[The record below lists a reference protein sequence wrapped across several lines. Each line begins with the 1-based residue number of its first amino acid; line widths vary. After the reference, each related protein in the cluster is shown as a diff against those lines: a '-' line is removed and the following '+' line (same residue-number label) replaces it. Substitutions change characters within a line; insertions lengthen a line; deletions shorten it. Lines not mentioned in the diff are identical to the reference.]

1 MAFLSVIIPF
11 YNKHDHIRRCVDSI
25 IKQSLTDIEIII
37 VDDGSDN
44 PLTTESLLFLEGGK
58 IKLFRINNSGPGFA
72 RNFGAFKSNGDYLL
86 FLDADD
92 YLNEESLAFFERQ
105 YREKK
110 DCDCFLYSFKYISQ
124 SFTRMPFLEGES
136 ATSDV
141 CTDMPLDKK
150 NLATAVNF
158 FAAGSTIIK
167 RALFL
172 KYGGYFDQYNARF
185 GEDAYFWI
193 QVLLSGCKILRS
205 SFCFVLIDDT
215 ASQLGIALRSNR
227 PVPVFI
233 NEYKTLKKKIAS
245 SKIALFK
252 SWIKFHVHSTGVRL
266 INEGR
271 IKELFKLFFKH
282 PGIIAEK
289 NLLIFSLKKTV
300 RNFSS

>member
-11 YNKHDHIRRCVDSI
+11 YNKFDHIQRCVDSI
-25 IKQSLTDIEIII
+25 IKQSFQDVEIII

-44 PLTTESLLFLEGGK
+44 PLTTESLHFLEGGK
-58 IKLFRINNSGPGFA
+58 IQIFRINNSGPGFA
-72 RNFGAFKSNGDYLL
+72 RNFGALKSNGDYLL

-92 YLNEESLAFFERQ
+92 YLNEGSLAFFTKQ
-105 YREKK
+105 YSEQKN
-110 DCDCFLYSFKYISQ
+110 CDCFLYSFKYISQ
-124 SFTRMPFLEGES
+124 SFTRMPFLEGEYAAS
-136 ATSDV
+136 HV
-141 CTDMPLDKK
+141 CSDMPLDKK
-150 NLATAVNF
+150 NLSTAVNF
-158 FAAGSTIIK
+158 FAAGSAIIK

-172 KYGGYFDQYNARF
+172 KYGGYFDKYNARF

-193 QVLLSGCKILRS
+193 QVVLSGCKILRS

-233 NEYKTLKKKIAS
+233 NEYKTLKKKIAG
-245 SKIALFK
+245 SKMPLFK
-252 SWIKFHVHSTGVRL
+252 SWIKFHIHSTGVRL

-271 IKELFKLFFKH
+271 VKELFKLFFKH
-282 PGIIAEK
+282 PGIIVEK
-289 NLLIFSLKKTV
+289 DLIIFSLKKTV